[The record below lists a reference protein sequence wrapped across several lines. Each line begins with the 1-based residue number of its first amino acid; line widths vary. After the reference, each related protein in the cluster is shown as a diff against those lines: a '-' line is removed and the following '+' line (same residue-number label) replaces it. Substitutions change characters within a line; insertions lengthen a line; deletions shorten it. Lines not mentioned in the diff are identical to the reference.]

1 VSYQQT
7 GVRRE
12 AFAAI
17 IRREG
22 ARRGSGQMLSQ
33 FPGPGAYAATLADEI
48 VASGLMSHAG
58 AYGRLKFILQ
68 GGDGIVSLD
77 VADKILTALDL
88 NHLWHTELADEVVVP
103 NCPKCGVVTYEYSPG
118 CDRCTQRKYWR
129 TRREHDLRRDELAAQ
144 TAPPPPS
151 ARPASRSGGA
161 TPSTKERQAA

>member
-1 VSYQQT
+1 
-7 GVRRE
+7 
-12 AFAAI
+12 
-17 IRREG
+17 
-22 ARRGSGQMLSQ
+22 MLSQ
-33 FPGPGAYAATLADEI
+33 FPGPGAYAASLADEI

-129 TRREHDLRRDELAAQ
+129 KRREHDQELLRRPFASAQPPIDSLPAPRRAAGD
-144 TAPPPPS
+144 
-151 ARPASRSGGA
+151 GGKTSNRKA
-161 TPSTKERQAA
+161 VAA